1 MAHIRKRASGK
12 YQIEVNKIDPRTG
25 KNERFFK
32 TIKAKNKYEA
42 KKKAAIFEAKLEK
55 KMFFYTNMIL
65 AEYAQRWLD
74 KKRNDLAPKTVSN
87 YTSKL
92 NLHILPGLG
101 GIKLRN
107 LSPMN
112 FLDLY
117 DDLRDKKNL
126 SGKTV
131 NVIHK
136 VIHSMLSD
144 AVRWELIEYN
154 PLNKV
159 KAPKFKSK
167 KNNYL
172 TIEET
177 KNLLYLID
185 HHNEKTKYKLATH
198 LALFCGL
205 RRGEILGLEWKDI
218 DFKENTFRVER
229 TSQYITGKGIITK
242 SPKNETSSRIIY
254 FDDNLKE
261 LFIEQREILKELSE
275 VVPSWIETD
284 RILASETGGPM
295 FPDSVSKWFK
305 RFLKRHEFPKYI
317 TFHGLRHTSATIMI
331 YNEIDIQT
339 IATRLGHSDATTT
352 LKVYSHQFK
361 KADKTA
367 AEKISKTL
375 K

>member
-1 MAHIRKRASGK
+1 MANIRKRPSGK
-12 YQIEVNKIDPRTG
+12 YQITVYKSDPRTG
-25 KNERFFK
+25 RGKRHYK
-32 TIKAKNKYEA
+32 TVKAKNRYDA
-42 KKKAAIFEAKLEK
+42 KKQAAIFEAELEK
-55 KMFFYTNMIL
+55 RMFTYTDMIV

-74 KKRNDLAPKTVSN
+74 KKRKDLALKTVSN

-101 GIKLRN
+101 GIKMKN

-117 DDLRDKKNL
+117 DDLRNKKGL

-154 PLNKV
+154 PLSKV
-159 KAPKFKSK
+159 KAPKFESK

-172 TIEET
+172 SIDET
-177 KNLLYLID
+177 KKLLYLID
-185 HHNEKTKYKLATH
+185 YHGEKTKYKLALH

-205 RRGEILGLEWKDI
+205 RRGEIMGLEWRDI
-218 DFKENTFRVER
+218 DFETNVFRVER

-242 SPKNETSSRIIY
+242 SPKNETSTRVVH
-254 FDDNLKE
+254 FGDNIKE
-261 LFIEQREILKELSE
+261 LLLRQKDELKELSE
-275 VVPSWIETD
+275 VIPGWEATD
-284 RILASETGGPM
+284 RILAAETGGPM

-305 RFLKRHEFPKYI
+305 RFLKRHDFPKRI

-331 YNEIDIQT
+331 FNDIDLQT

-352 LKVYSHQFK
+352 LKVYSHQVK

-367 AEKISKTL
+367 AQKIEDTL